1 MRFKLFILAAFLL
14 IGFAAKA
21 QTQEDQLIKDLIESI
36 AENLP
41 EDYDLSELQDRLTYY
56 RKHPI
61 NLNNTNA
68 EELKTLVFLS
78 PLQISNLFEHVRKN
92 GKLIDLLELQSIPE
106 FDLTTIQRLLPFV
119 TLDQSSTA
127 DKITA
132 ANLAKYGNNDLIV
145 RYGRVIE
152 KSRGYTDLPGSRY
165 LGTPDRYLLRYRYTY
180 SNRVSASL
188 VMEKD
193 AGEYLFKN
201 PKPAS
206 YFFPSNYTDFMSGH
220 VAILNTGRFK
230 KIVLGDYVMQFGQAL
245 TLWSGFAFGKSPD
258 VTGVAKRDVGLRP
271 YTSANEFAFLRG
283 AAMTVEIAKNL
294 DFSPF
299 FSHRKLDASLGTN
312 ADGERTV
319 SSINETGLHRTQNE
333 MRNKNSTEQMVYGG
347 VLQYRTTGLNIGA
360 VAYHTSFNR
369 LFVPGSSLY
378 QQFNFAGKEL
388 TNVGAHYSYTYRNF
402 YFFGEFGKALDAGL
416 AYVNG
421 ALVSLSSTVSA
432 VVLHRNYQKNYH
444 NFFNQA
450 TAEASEAFNEKGLYA
465 GLNINPSK
473 IWSIQL
479 YGDYFKY
486 PWLRFRV
493 DAPSDGYEFLGQ
505 VTYSPT
511 KTFRAILRFKSEVKQ
526 QNTNLTVPFNYLDNV
541 KRENYRAE
549 VKWALGKA
557 FGFQNRIEVVQ
568 FKKGSANS
576 EFGYLAYQDV
586 SYSPLSSRLTGN
598 IRVAYFNTASY
609 DSRIYAY
616 EDDVLYNFTFG
627 LYNGKG
633 LRGYANLKYRL
644 AKRLDVWGRYALY
657 NYDNVDGV
665 DPTVGSGLDE
675 IRGRMKSE
683 MRVQLRYQF

>member
-1 MRFKLFILAAFLL
+1 MRFKLLVLLAFLL

-56 RKHPI
+56 RKNPI

-78 PLQISNLFEHVRKN
+78 PLQISNLFEHIRKN
-92 GKLIDLLELQSIPE
+92 GKLIDILELQSIPE
-106 FDLTTIQRLLPFV
+106 FDLQTIQRLMPFV
-119 TLDQSSTA
+119 TLEQTTVV

-165 LGTPDRYLLRYRYTY
+165 LGTPDRYLFRYRYTY

-188 VMEKD
+188 VFEKD
-193 AGEYLFKN
+193 AGEYLYN
-201 PKPAS
+201 GPKQYP
-206 YFFPSNYTDFMSGH
+206 FDFLSGH
-220 VAILNTGRFK
+220 IAILNTGRFK
-230 KIVLGDYVMQFGQAL
+230 KIVLGDYSMQFGQAL
-245 TLWSGFAFGKSPD
+245 TLWSGFAFGKGPD
-258 VTGVAKRDVGLRP
+258 ITSVAKNDVGLRP
-271 YTSANEFAFLRG
+271 YTSANEYAFLRG
-283 AAMTVEIAKNL
+283 AAMTVNVIKNI
-294 DFSPF
+294 DFTPF
-299 FSHRKLDASLGTN
+299 VSHRKLDATLGTN

-319 SSINETGLHRTQNE
+319 TTINETGLHRTQNE
-333 MRNKNSTEQMVYGG
+333 INNKNSTEQTVYGG
-347 VLQYRTTGLNIGA
+347 VLQYKTGALNIGA
-360 VAYHTSFNR
+360 IAYYTSFNR
-369 LFVPGSSLY
+369 IFVPGSSLY
-378 QQFNFAGKEL
+378 QTFNFSGKEL
-388 TNVGAHYSYTYRNF
+388 TNVGAHYNYTYKNF
-402 YFFGEFGKALDAGL
+402 YFFGEFGKSLDAGL

-473 IWSIQL
+473 VWSIQL
-479 YGDYFKY
+479 YGDYFKF

-505 VTYSPT
+505 VTYMPS
-511 KTFRAILRFKSEVKQ
+511 KTFKTILRYKSEVKQ
-526 QNTNLTVPFNYLDNV
+526 QNTSLTVPFNYLDNV
-541 KRENYRAE
+541 KRENYRVD
-549 VKWALGKA
+549 VKWAVGKS
-557 FGFQNRIEVVQ
+557 FGFQNRVEVVQ
-568 FKKGSANS
+568 FKKGDAKA

-586 SYSPLSSRLTGN
+586 SYSPLSSRLSGN

-657 NYDNVDGV
+657 NYDNVQ
-665 DPTVGSGLDE
+665 TVGSGLDE
-675 IRGRMKSE
+675 IGGKMKSE
-683 MRVQLRYQF
+683 MRIQLRYQF

>member
-1 MRFKLFILAAFLL
+1 MRFRLLVLFALLL

-61 NLNNTNA
+61 NLNNTTA

-78 PLQISNLFEHVRKN
+78 PLQISNLFEHIRKN

-106 FDLTTIQRLLPFV
+106 FDIQTIQRLLPFA
-119 TLDQSSTA
+119 TLEQSA
-127 DKITA
+127 MVDKITA
-132 ANLAKYGNNDLIV
+132 ANLLKYGNNDLIL

-152 KSRGYTDLPGSRY
+152 KSKGYTDLPGSKY
-165 LGTPDRYLLRYRYTY
+165 LGTPDRYLFRYRYTY

-188 VMEKD
+188 VFEKD
-193 AGEYLFKN
+193 AGEHFFRG
-201 PKPAS
+201 PKQKP
-206 YFFPSNYTDFMSGH
+206 FDFLSGH
-220 VAILNTGRFK
+220 IAFLNTGRFK
-230 KIVLGDYVMQFGQAL
+230 KIVLGDYTMQFGQAL

-283 AAMTVEIAKNL
+283 AAMTVNIAKNI

-299 FSHRKLDASLGTN
+299 VSHRKLDASMTTI
-312 ADGERTV
+312 DGVNMV
-319 SSINETGLHRTQNE
+319 STINETGLHRTQSEIN
-333 MRNKNSTEQMVYGG
+333 NKNNLEQTVYGG
-347 VLQYRTTGLNIGA
+347 VLQYRTSALSIGA

-369 LFVPGSSLY
+369 TFTPGTGLY
-378 QQFNFAGKEL
+378 RIHNFTGKEL
-388 TNVGAHYSYTYRNF
+388 TNVGAHYSYTYKNF
-402 YFFGEFGKALDAGL
+402 YFFGEFGKSLDAGL

-432 VVLHRNYQKNYH
+432 VLLHRNYQKNYH

-450 TAEASEAFNEKGLYA
+450 TAEASEAFNEKGFYA

-473 IWSIQL
+473 VWSIQV
-479 YGDYFKY
+479 YGDYFKF

-511 KTFRAILRFKSEVKQ
+511 KTFRAILRYKTEVKQ
-526 QNTNLTVPFNYLDNV
+526 QNTNLTVPFNYLDEV

-549 VKWALGKA
+549 VKWAVGKS
-557 FGFQNRIEVVQ
+557 FGFQNRVEVVQ
-568 FKKGSANS
+568 FRKGDAKA

-586 SYSPLSSRLTGN
+586 SYSPLSSRLSGN

-644 AKRLDVWGRYALY
+644 AKRIDLWGRYALY
-657 NYDNVDGV
+657 NYDNVE
-665 DPTVGSGLDE
+665 TVGSGLDE
-675 IRGRMKSE
+675 INGKMKSE
-683 MRVQLRYQF
+683 MRIQLRYQF

>member
-1 MRFKLFILAAFLL
+1 MRFRLLALFALLL

-61 NLNNTNA
+61 NLNNTTA

-78 PLQISNLFEHVRKN
+78 PLQISNLFEHIRKN

-106 FDLTTIQRLLPFV
+106 FDIQTIQRLLPFA
-119 TLDQSSTA
+119 TLEQSA
-127 DKITA
+127 MVDKITA
-132 ANLAKYGNNDLIV
+132 ANLLKYGNNDLIL

-152 KSRGYTDLPGSRY
+152 KSKGYTDLPGSKY
-165 LGTPDRYLLRYRYTY
+165 LGTPDRYLFRYRYTY

-188 VMEKD
+188 VFEKD
-193 AGEYLFKN
+193 AGEHFFRG
-201 PKPAS
+201 PKQKP
-206 YFFPSNYTDFMSGH
+206 FDFLSGH
-220 VAILNTGRFK
+220 IAFLNTGRFK
-230 KIVLGDYVMQFGQAL
+230 KIVLGDYTMQFGQAL

-283 AAMTVEIAKNL
+283 AAMTVNIAKNI

-299 FSHRKLDASLGTN
+299 VSHRKLDASMTTI
-312 ADGERTV
+312 DGVNMV
-319 SSINETGLHRTQNE
+319 STINETGLHRTQSEIN
-333 MRNKNSTEQMVYGG
+333 NKNNLEQTVYGG
-347 VLQYRTTGLNIGA
+347 VLQYRTSALSIGA

-369 LFVPGSSLY
+369 TFTPGTGLY
-378 QQFNFAGKEL
+378 RIHNFTGKEL
-388 TNVGAHYSYTYRNF
+388 TNVGAHYSYTYKNF
-402 YFFGEFGKALDAGL
+402 YFFGEFGKSLDAGL

-432 VVLHRNYQKNYH
+432 VLLHRNYQKNYH

-450 TAEASEAFNEKGLYA
+450 TAEASEAFNEKGFYA

-473 IWSIQL
+473 VWSIQV
-479 YGDYFKY
+479 YGDYFKF

-511 KTFRAILRFKSEVKQ
+511 KTFRAILRYKTEVKQ
-526 QNTNLTVPFNYLDNV
+526 QNTNLTVPFNYLDEV

-549 VKWALGKA
+549 VKWAVGKS
-557 FGFQNRIEVVQ
+557 FGFQNRVEVVQ
-568 FKKGSANS
+568 FRKGDAKA

-586 SYSPLSSRLTGN
+586 SYSPLSSRLSGN

-644 AKRLDVWGRYALY
+644 AKRIDLWGRYALY
-657 NYDNVDGV
+657 NYDNVE
-665 DPTVGSGLDE
+665 TVGSGLDE
-675 IRGRMKSE
+675 INGKMKSE
-683 MRVQLRYQF
+683 MRIQLRYQF

>member
-1 MRFKLFILAAFLL
+1 MRFKLFVLLGFIL

-78 PLQISNLFEHVRKN
+78 PLQISNLFEHIRKN
-92 GKLIDLLELQSIPE
+92 GKLIDILELQSIPD
-106 FDLTTIQRLLPFV
+106 FDLQTIQRLMPFV
-119 TLDQSSTA
+119 TLEQGSVRDE
-127 DKITA
+127 ITA
-132 ANLAKYGNNDLIV
+132 KNLLKYGNNDLIV

-165 LGTPDRYLLRYRYTY
+165 LGTPDRYLFRYRYTY

-188 VMEKD
+188 VFEKD
-193 AGEYLFKN
+193 AGEYFYN
-201 PKPAS
+201 GPKQRP
-206 YFFPSNYTDFMSGH
+206 FDFLSGH
-220 VAILNTGRFK
+220 VAILNTGRLK
-230 KIVLGDYVMQFGQAL
+230 KFVIGDYSMQFGQAL

-258 VTGVAKRDVGLRP
+258 ITGVAKRDVGLRP
-271 YTSANEFAFLRG
+271 YTSANEFAFFRG
-283 AAMTVEIAKNL
+283 VAATVNIAKNIDL
-294 DFSPF
+294 SPF
-299 FSHRKLDASLGTN
+299 VSHRKLDASISTN
-312 ADGERTV
+312 AAGERTV
-319 SSINETGLHRTQNE
+319 STINETGLHRTQSEIN
-333 MRNKNSTEQMVYGG
+333 NKNSTEQIVYGG
-347 VLQYRTTGLNIGA
+347 VLQYRTTALNIGA
-360 VAYHTSFNR
+360 VAYHTSFNKT
-369 LFVPGSSLY
+369 FVPGSSLY
-378 QQFNFAGKEL
+378 QSFNFAGKEL

-421 ALVSLSSTVSA
+421 ALVSLSPTVSA
-432 VVLHRNYQKNYH
+432 VVLHRNYQKNYY

-450 TAEASEAFNEKGLYA
+450 TAEASEAFNEKGFYA
-465 GLNINPSK
+465 GLNINPNK
-473 IWSIQL
+473 KWSIQF
-479 YGDYFKY
+479 YGDYFKF

-505 VTYSPT
+505 VNYTPT
-511 KTFRAILRFKSEVKQ
+511 KTFRVTLRFKTEVKQ
-526 QNTNLTVPFNYLDNV
+526 QNTALTVPFNYLDQV

-549 VKWALGKA
+549 VKWALSKS
-557 FGFQNRIEVVQ
+557 FDFQNRVEVVQ
-568 FKKGSANS
+568 FKKGAADA
-576 EFGYLAYQDV
+576 EFGYLAYQDIN
-586 SYSPLSSRLTGN
+586 YSPLSSRLSAN
-598 IRVAYFNTASY
+598 LRVAYFNTASY

-644 AKRLDVWGRYALY
+644 TKRLDVWGRYALY
-657 NYDNVDGV
+657 NYDNVEN
-665 DPTVGSGLDE
+665 VGSGLDQ
-675 IRGRMKSE
+675 IDGKMKSE

>member
-1 MRFKLFILAAFLL
+1 MRFRLLALFTLLL

-78 PLQISNLFEHVRKN
+78 PLQISNLFEHIRKN

-106 FDLTTIQRLLPFV
+106 FDIQTIQRLLPFA
-119 TLDQSSTA
+119 TLEQSTIL
-127 DKITA
+127 DKITGK
-132 ANLAKYGNNDLIV
+132 NLLMYGNNDLIL

-165 LGTPDRYLLRYRYTY
+165 LGTPDRYLFRYRYTY

-188 VMEKD
+188 VFEKD
-193 AGEYLFKN
+193 AGEHFFN
-201 PKPAS
+201 GPKQKP
-206 YFFPSNYTDFMSGH
+206 FDFLSGH
-220 VAILNTGRFK
+220 IAFLNTGRFK
-230 KIVLGDYVMQFGQAL
+230 KIVLGDYTMQFGQAL

-258 VTGVAKRDVGLRP
+258 VTGVVKRDVGLRP

-283 AAMTVEIAKNL
+283 AAATVNIAKNI

-299 FSHRKLDASLGTN
+299 VSHRKLDASMTTV
-312 ADGERTV
+312 DGVNVV
-319 SSINETGLHRTQNE
+319 STINETGLHRTQSEIN
-333 MRNKNSTEQMVYGG
+333 NKNNLEQTVYGG
-347 VLQYRTTGLNIGA
+347 VLQYRTSALNIGA

-369 LFVPGSSLY
+369 TFTPGTGLY
-378 QQFNFAGKEL
+378 RIHNFTGKEL
-388 TNVGAHYSYTYRNF
+388 TNVGAHYSYTYKNF
-402 YFFGEFGKALDAGL
+402 YFFGEFGKSLDAGL

-432 VVLHRNYQKNYH
+432 VLLHRNYQKNYH

-450 TAEASEAFNEKGLYA
+450 TAEASEAFNEKGFYA

-473 IWSIQL
+473 VWSIQV
-479 YGDYFKY
+479 YGDYFKF

-511 KTFRAILRFKSEVKQ
+511 KTFRAILRYKTEVKQ
-526 QNTNLTVPFNYLDNV
+526 QNTDLTVPFNYLDEV

-549 VKWALGKA
+549 VKWAVGKS
-557 FGFQNRIEVVQ
+557 FGFQNRVEVVQ
-568 FKKGSANS
+568 FRKGDAKS

-586 SYSPLSSRLTGN
+586 SYSPLSSRLSGN

-644 AKRLDVWGRYALY
+644 AKRVDLWGRYALY
-657 NYDNVDGV
+657 NYDNVE
-665 DPTVGSGLDE
+665 TVGSGLDE
-675 IRGRMKSE
+675 ISGKMKSE
-683 MRVQLRYQF
+683 MRIQLRYQF

>member
-1 MRFKLFILAAFLL
+1 MRFRFIIITAFLL
-14 IGFAAKA
+14 IGFSATA

-68 EELKTLVFLS
+68 EELKTLIFLS
-78 PLQISNLFEHVRKN
+78 PLQISNLFEHIRKN
-92 GKLIDLLELQSIPE
+92 GKLIDLLELQSIAE
-106 FDLTTIQRLLPFV
+106 FDLQTIQRLIPFA
-119 TLDQSSTA
+119 TLDQTAMA

-132 ANLAKYGNNDLIV
+132 TNLTKYGNNDLII
-145 RYGRVIE
+145 RYGKVLE
-152 KSRGYTDLPGSRY
+152 KTKGYTDLPGSRY

-180 SNRVSASL
+180 ANRISASL
-188 VMEKD
+188 VFEKD
-193 AGEYLFKN
+193 AGEHLFN
-201 PKPAS
+201 GPKQKP
-206 YFFPSNYTDFMSGH
+206 FDFMSGH
-220 VAILNTGRFK
+220 LAILNTGRFK
-230 KIVLGDYVMQFGQAL
+230 KIVLGDYTMQFGQAL

-258 VTGVAKRDVGLRP
+258 VTGVVKRDVGLRP
-271 YTSANEFAFLRG
+271 YTSANEFSFLRG
-283 AAMTVEIAKNL
+283 IATTILITKNI

-299 FSHRKLDASLGTN
+299 VSHRKLDASLSTN
-312 ADGERTV
+312 IDGEQTL
-319 SSINETGLHRTQNE
+319 STINETGLHRTQTEIN
-333 MRNKNSTEQMVYGG
+333 NKNSTEQIVYGG
-347 VLQYRTTGLNIGA
+347 VLQYRNNALNIGA
-360 VAYHTSFNR
+360 IAYHTSFNR

-378 QQFNFAGKEL
+378 QHFNFTGKEL
-388 TNVGAHYSYTYRNF
+388 ANVGAHYSYTYKNF
-402 YFFGEFGKALDAGL
+402 YFFGEFGKGIDAGL

-473 IWSIQL
+473 VWSIQF
-479 YGDYFKY
+479 YGDYFKF

-505 VTYSPT
+505 VTYSPS
-511 KTFRAILRFKSEVKQ
+511 KTFKAILRFKSEIKQ
-526 QNTNLTVPFNYLDNV
+526 QNTNLTVPFNYLDDV
-541 KRENYRAE
+541 KKENYRAE
-549 VKWALGKA
+549 VKWVVGKSL
-557 FGFQNRIEVVQ
+557 GFQNRVEIVQ
-568 FKKGSANS
+568 FKKGNANS

-586 SYSPLSSRLTGN
+586 SYSPLSSRISGN
-598 IRVAYFNTASY
+598 IRVSYFNTASY

-633 LRGYANLKYRL
+633 IRGYANLKYRL
-644 AKRLDVWGRYALY
+644 AKKLDVWGRYALY
-657 NYDNVDGV
+657 NYENVE
-665 DPTVGSGLDE
+665 TVGSGLDE
-675 IRGRMKSE
+675 IQGKMKSE

>member
-1 MRFKLFILAAFLL
+1 MRFKLLVLAAFLL
-14 IGFAAKA
+14 IGFVAKA
-21 QTQEDQLIKDLIESI
+21 QTQEDQLLKDLIESI

-61 NLNNTNA
+61 NLNNTTA

-78 PLQISNLFEHVRKN
+78 PLQISNLFEHIRKN

-106 FDLTTIQRLLPFV
+106 FDIQTIQRLIPFS
-119 TLDQSSTA
+119 TLDQTATA

-132 ANLAKYGNNDLIV
+132 KNLLKFGNNDLIV

-152 KSRGYTDLPGSRY
+152 KSKGYKDLPGSKY
-165 LGTPDRYLLRYRYTY
+165 LGTPDRYLFRYRYTY

-188 VMEKD
+188 VFEKD
-193 AGEYLFKN
+193 AGEYFFN
-201 PKPAS
+201 GPKQKP
-206 YFFPSNYTDFMSGH
+206 FDFMSGH
-220 VAILNTGRFK
+220 IAILNTGRFK

-283 AAMTVEIAKNL
+283 IATTVTLAKNI

-299 FSHRKLDASLGTN
+299 FSHRRLDASLGTN
-312 ADGERTV
+312 ANGDRTITT
-319 SSINETGLHRTQNE
+319 INESGYHRTKAEIN
-333 MRNKNSTEQMVYGG
+333 NKHSTEQTVYGG
-347 VLQYRTTGLNIGA
+347 VLQYRTKALSVGA
-360 VAYHTSFNR
+360 TALHTSFNR
-369 LFVPGSSLY
+369 LFVTGSSLY
-378 QQFNFAGKEL
+378 QQFNFTGREL
-388 TNVGAHYSYTYRNF
+388 TNVGAHYSYTYKNF
-402 YFFGEFGKALDAGL
+402 YFFGEFGKSLDAGL

-421 ALVSLSSTVSA
+421 ALISLSSTVSA
-432 VVLHRNYQKNYH
+432 VVLHRNYQKNYY

-450 TAEASEAFNEKGLYA
+450 TAEASEALNEKGFYT

-473 IWSIQL
+473 AWSFQL
-479 YGDYFKY
+479 YGDYFKF

-493 DAPSDGYEFLGQ
+493 DAPSDGYELLGQ
-505 VTYSPT
+505 ATYSPT
-511 KTFRAILRFKSEVKQ
+511 KTFKVILRFKSELKQ
-526 QNTNLTVPFNYLDNV
+526 QNTSATVPFNYLDDV

-549 VKWALGKA
+549 VKWALGKS
-557 FGFQNRIEVVQ
+557 FGFGNRVEVVQ
-568 FKKGSANS
+568 YKKGSANA

-586 SYSPLSSRLTGN
+586 SYNPLSSRLSGN

-633 LRGYANLKYRL
+633 LRGYANLKYKL

-657 NYDNVDGV
+657 NYDNVEN
-665 DPTVGSGLDE
+665 VGSGLDE
-675 IRGRMKSE
+675 IDGKMKSE

>member
-1 MRFKLFILAAFLL
+1 MRFKLLILFAFLL
-14 IGFAAKA
+14 IGFVAKA

-61 NLNNTNA
+61 NLNNTTA

-78 PLQISNLFEHVRKN
+78 PLQISNLFEHIRKN
-92 GKLIDLLELQSIPE
+92 GKLIDIAELQSIAE
-106 FDLTTIQRLLPFV
+106 FDLQTIQRLLPFA
-119 TLDQSSTA
+119 TLAQSTIV
-127 DKITA
+127 DKITLE
-132 ANLAKYGNNDLIV
+132 NLRKYGNNDLIL

-165 LGTPDRYLLRYRYTY
+165 LGTPDRYLFRYRYTY

-230 KIVLGDYVMQFGQAL
+230 KIVLGDYTMQFGQAL

-258 VTGVAKRDVGLRP
+258 ITGVAKRDVGLRP

-283 AAMTVEIAKNL
+283 AATTVTVAQNI
-294 DFSPF
+294 DFTPF
-299 FSHRKLDASLGTN
+299 FSHRKLDASLGLN
-312 ADGERTV
+312 ANGERTITT
-319 SSINETGLHRTQNE
+319 INETGLHRTQNE
-333 MRNKNSTEQMVYGG
+333 MNNKNSTEQIVYGG
-347 VLQYRTTGLNIGA
+347 VLQYRTTALSVGA

-369 LFVPGSSLY
+369 TFVPGSSLY
-378 QQFNFAGKEL
+378 QRFNFAGREL
-388 TNVGAHYSYTYRNF
+388 TNVGAHYSYTYKNF

-450 TAEASEAFNEKGLYA
+450 TAEASEAFNEKGFYA

-473 IWSIQL
+473 AWSIQV

-505 VTYSPT
+505 VTYTPT
-511 KTFRAILRFKSEVKQ
+511 KTFRATLRFKSEVKQ
-526 QNTNLTVPFNYLDNV
+526 QNTAEIVPFNYLDDV

-549 VKWALGKA
+549 VKWAIGKS
-557 FGFQNRIEVVQ
+557 FGFQNRVEVVQ
-568 FKKGSANS
+568 FKKGAGNS

-657 NYDNVDGV
+657 NYDGV
-665 DPTVGSGLDE
+665 EGIEDTVGSGLDE
-675 IRGRMKSE
+675 IKGRMKSE
-683 MRVQLRYQF
+683 MRLQLRYQF

>member
-1 MRFKLFILAAFLL
+1 MRFKLLALFALLL

-78 PLQISNLFEHVRKN
+78 PLQISNLFEHIRKN

-106 FDLTTIQRLLPFV
+106 FDIQTIQRLLPFA
-119 TLDQSSTA
+119 TLEQSSLV
-127 DKITA
+127 DRITA
-132 ANLAKYGNNDLIV
+132 KNLLKYGNNDLIL

-165 LGTPDRYLLRYRYTY
+165 LGTPDRYLFRYRYTY

-188 VMEKD
+188 VFEKD
-193 AGEYLFKN
+193 AGEHFFN
-201 PKPAS
+201 GPKQKP
-206 YFFPSNYTDFMSGH
+206 FDFLSGH
-220 VAILNTGRFK
+220 IAFLNTGRFK
-230 KIVLGDYVMQFGQAL
+230 KIVLGDYTMQFGQAL

-258 VTGVAKRDVGLRP
+258 VTGVVKRDVGLRP

-283 AAMTVEIAKNL
+283 AAMTVNIAKNI

-299 FSHRKLDASLGTN
+299 VSHRKLDASMTTV
-312 ADGERTV
+312 DGINVV
-319 SSINETGLHRTQNE
+319 STINETGLHRTQSEIN
-333 MRNKNSTEQMVYGG
+333 NKNNLEQTVYGG
-347 VLQYRTTGLNIGA
+347 VLQYRTSALNIGA

-369 LFVPGSSLY
+369 TFTPGTGLY
-378 QQFNFAGKEL
+378 RIHNFTGKEL
-388 TNVGAHYSYTYRNF
+388 TNVGAHYSYTYKNF
-402 YFFGEFGKALDAGL
+402 YFFGEFGKSLDAGL

-432 VVLHRNYQKNYH
+432 VLLHRNYQKNYH

-450 TAEASEAFNEKGLYA
+450 TAEASEAFNEKGFYA

-473 IWSIQL
+473 VWSIQV
-479 YGDYFKY
+479 YGDYFKF

-493 DAPSDGYEFLGQ
+493 DAPSDGYELLGQ

-511 KTFRAILRFKSEVKQ
+511 KTFRAILRYKSEVKQ
-526 QNTNLTVPFNYLDNV
+526 QNTNLTVPFNYLDEV

-549 VKWALGKA
+549 VKWAVGKS
-557 FGFQNRIEVVQ
+557 FGFQNRVEVVQ
-568 FKKGSANS
+568 FRKGDAKA

-586 SYSPLSSRLTGN
+586 SYSPLSSRLSGN

-644 AKRLDVWGRYALY
+644 AKRIDLWGRYALY
-657 NYDNVDGV
+657 NYNNVE
-665 DPTVGSGLDE
+665 TVGSGLDE
-675 IRGRMKSE
+675 IDGKMKSE
-683 MRVQLRYQF
+683 MRIQLRYQF

>member
-1 MRFKLFILAAFLL
+1 MRFRLLALFALLL

-56 RKHPI
+56 RKNPI

-78 PLQISNLFEHVRKN
+78 PLQISNLFEHIRKN

-106 FDLTTIQRLLPFV
+106 FDIQTIQRLLPFV
-119 TLDQSSTA
+119 TLEQSA
-127 DKITA
+127 MVDRITA
-132 ANLAKYGNNDLIV
+132 KNLLKYGNNDLIL
-145 RYGRVIE
+145 RYGRVLE

-165 LGTPDRYLLRYRYTY
+165 LGTPDRYLFRYRYTY

-188 VMEKD
+188 VFEKD
-193 AGEYLFKN
+193 AGEHFFN
-201 PKPAS
+201 GPKQKP
-206 YFFPSNYTDFMSGH
+206 FDFLSGH
-220 VAILNTGRFK
+220 IAILNTGRFK
-230 KIVLGDYVMQFGQAL
+230 KIVLGDYTMQFGQAL

-258 VTGVAKRDVGLRP
+258 VTGVVKRDVGLRP

-283 AAMTVEIAKNL
+283 AAMTVNIAKNI

-299 FSHRKLDASLGTN
+299 VSHRKLDASMTTV
-312 ADGERTV
+312 DGINVV
-319 SSINETGLHRTQNE
+319 STINETGLHRTQSEIN
-333 MRNKNSTEQMVYGG
+333 NKNNLEQTVYGG
-347 VLQYRTTGLNIGA
+347 VLQYRTSALNIGA

-369 LFVPGSSLY
+369 TFTPGTGLY
-378 QQFNFAGKEL
+378 RIYNFTGKEL
-388 TNVGAHYSYTYRNF
+388 TNVGAHYSYTYKNF
-402 YFFGEFGKALDAGL
+402 YFFGEFGKSLDAGL

-421 ALVSLSSTVSA
+421 ALVSLSPTVSA
-432 VVLHRNYQKNYH
+432 VLLHRNYQKNYH

-450 TAEASEAFNEKGLYA
+450 TAEASEAFNEKGFYA

-473 IWSIQL
+473 VWSIQV
-479 YGDYFKY
+479 YGDYFKF

-511 KTFRAILRFKSEVKQ
+511 KTFRAILRYKSEVKQ
-526 QNTNLTVPFNYLDNV
+526 QNTNLTVPFNYLDEV

-549 VKWALGKA
+549 VKWAVGKS
-557 FGFQNRIEVVQ
+557 FGFQNRVEVVQ
-568 FKKGSANS
+568 FRKGDAKA

-586 SYSPLSSRLTGN
+586 SYSPLSSRLSGN
-598 IRVAYFNTASY
+598 IRVAYFNTTSY

-644 AKRLDVWGRYALY
+644 AKRVDLWGRYALY
-657 NYDNVDGV
+657 NYDNVE
-665 DPTVGSGLDE
+665 TIGSGLDE
-675 IRGRMKSE
+675 IKGKMKSE
-683 MRVQLRYQF
+683 MRIQLRYQF

>member
-1 MRFKLFILAAFLL
+1 MRFKLLVLFAFLL
-14 IGFAAKA
+14 IGFVAKA

-61 NLNNTNA
+61 NLNNTTA

-78 PLQISNLFEHVRKN
+78 PLQISNLFEHIRKN

-106 FDLTTIQRLLPFV
+106 FDIQTIQRLLPFA
-119 TLDQSSTA
+119 TLEQSSIV
-127 DKITA
+127 DRITA
-132 ANLAKYGNNDLIV
+132 KNLLKFGNNDLIL

-152 KSRGYTDLPGSRY
+152 KSKGYTDLPGSRY
-165 LGTPDRYLLRYRYTY
+165 LGTPDRYLFRYRYTY

-188 VMEKD
+188 VFEKD
-193 AGEYLFKN
+193 AGEHFFN
-201 PKPAS
+201 GPKQKP
-206 YFFPSNYTDFMSGH
+206 FDFLSGH
-220 VAILNTGRFK
+220 IAFLNTGRFK
-230 KIVLGDYVMQFGQAL
+230 KIVLGDYTMQFGQAL

-258 VTGVAKRDVGLRP
+258 VTGVVKRDVGLRP

-283 AAMTVEIAKNL
+283 AAMTVNIAKNI

-299 FSHRKLDASLGTN
+299 VSHRKLDASMTTI
-312 ADGERTV
+312 DGVNVVSTV
-319 SSINETGLHRTQNE
+319 NETGLHRTQSEIN
-333 MRNKNSTEQMVYGG
+333 NKNNLEQTVYGG
-347 VLQYRTTGLNIGA
+347 VLQYRTSALNIGA

-369 LFVPGSSLY
+369 TFTPGTGLY
-378 QQFNFAGKEL
+378 RIHNFTGKEL
-388 TNVGAHYSYTYRNF
+388 TNVGAHYSYTYKNF
-402 YFFGEFGKALDAGL
+402 YFFGEFGKSLDAGL

-421 ALVSLSSTVSA
+421 ALVSLSPTVSA
-432 VVLHRNYQKNYH
+432 VLLHRNYQKNYH

-450 TAEASEAFNEKGLYA
+450 TAEASEAFNEKGFYA

-473 IWSIQL
+473 VWSIQV
-479 YGDYFKY
+479 YGDYFKF

-511 KTFRAILRFKSEVKQ
+511 KTFRAILRYKTEVKQ
-526 QNTNLTVPFNYLDNV
+526 QNTSLTVPFNYLDEV

-549 VKWALGKA
+549 VKWAVGKS
-557 FGFQNRIEVVQ
+557 FGFQNRVEVVQ
-568 FKKGSANS
+568 FRKGDAKA

-586 SYSPLSSRLTGN
+586 SYSPLSSRLSGN

-644 AKRLDVWGRYALY
+644 AKRVDLWGRYALY
-657 NYDNVDGV
+657 NYDNVE
-665 DPTVGSGLDE
+665 TVGSGLDE
-675 IRGRMKSE
+675 INGKMKSE
-683 MRVQLRYQF
+683 MRIQLRYQF

>member
-1 MRFKLFILAAFLL
+1 MRFRWLALFAFLL

-61 NLNNTNA
+61 NLNNTTA

-78 PLQISNLFEHVRKN
+78 PLQISNLFEHIRKN

-106 FDLTTIQRLLPFV
+106 FDIQTIQRLLPFA
-119 TLDQSSTA
+119 TLEQSSIV
-127 DKITA
+127 DRITA
-132 ANLAKYGNNDLIV
+132 KNLLKFGNNDLIL

-152 KSRGYTDLPGSRY
+152 KSKGYTDLPGSKY
-165 LGTPDRYLLRYRYTY
+165 LGTPDRYLFRYRYTY

-188 VMEKD
+188 VFEKD
-193 AGEYLFKN
+193 AGEHFFNGAKQ
-201 PKPAS
+201 KP
-206 YFFPSNYTDFMSGH
+206 FDFLSGH
-220 VAILNTGRFK
+220 IAFLNTGRFK
-230 KIVLGDYVMQFGQAL
+230 KIVLGDYTMQFGQAL

-258 VTGVAKRDVGLRP
+258 VTGVVKRDVGLRP

-283 AAMTVEIAKNL
+283 AAMTVNIAKNI

-299 FSHRKLDASLGTN
+299 VSHRKLDASMTTIDEVN
-312 ADGERTV
+312 VV
-319 SSINETGLHRTQNE
+319 STINETGLHRTQSEIN
-333 MRNKNSTEQMVYGG
+333 NKNNLEQTVYGG
-347 VLQYRTTGLNIGA
+347 VLQYRTSALNIGA

-369 LFVPGSSLY
+369 TFTEGSGLY
-378 QQFNFAGKEL
+378 RIHNFTGKEL
-388 TNVGAHYSYTYRNF
+388 TNVGAHYSYTYKNF
-402 YFFGEFGKALDAGL
+402 YFFGEFGKSLDAGL

-432 VVLHRNYQKNYH
+432 VLLHRNYQKNYH

-450 TAEASEAFNEKGLYA
+450 TAEASEAFNEKGFYA

-473 IWSIQL
+473 VWSIQV
-479 YGDYFKY
+479 YGDYFKF

-511 KTFRAILRFKSEVKQ
+511 KTFRAILRYKTEVKQ
-526 QNTNLTVPFNYLDNV
+526 QNTSLTVPFNYLDEV

-549 VKWALGKA
+549 VKWAVGKS
-557 FGFQNRIEVVQ
+557 FGFQNRVEVVQ
-568 FKKGSANS
+568 FRKGDAKA

-586 SYSPLSSRLTGN
+586 SYAPLSSRLSGN

-644 AKRLDVWGRYALY
+644 AKRVDLWGRYALY
-657 NYDNVDGV
+657 NYDNVE
-665 DPTVGSGLDE
+665 TVGSGLDE
-675 IRGRMKSE
+675 INGKMKSE
-683 MRVQLRYQF
+683 MRIQLRYQF

>member
-1 MRFKLFILAAFLL
+1 MRFRLLALFALLL

-61 NLNNTNA
+61 NLNNTTA

-78 PLQISNLFEHVRKN
+78 PLQISNLFEHIRKN

-106 FDLTTIQRLLPFV
+106 FDIQTIQRLLPFA
-119 TLDQSSTA
+119 TLEQSA
-127 DKITA
+127 MVDKITA
-132 ANLAKYGNNDLIV
+132 ANLLKYGNNDLIL

-152 KSRGYTDLPGSRY
+152 KSKGYTDLPGSKY
-165 LGTPDRYLLRYRYTY
+165 LGTPDRYLFRYRYTY

-188 VMEKD
+188 VFEKD
-193 AGEYLFKN
+193 AGEHFFRG
-201 PKPAS
+201 PKQKP
-206 YFFPSNYTDFMSGH
+206 FDFLSGH
-220 VAILNTGRFK
+220 IAFLNTGRIK
-230 KIVLGDYVMQFGQAL
+230 KIVLGDYTMPYGQAL

-283 AAMTVEIAKNL
+283 AAMTVNIAKNI

-299 FSHRKLDASLGTN
+299 VSHRKLDASMTTI
-312 ADGERTV
+312 DGVNMV
-319 SSINETGLHRTQNE
+319 STINETGLHRTQSEIN
-333 MRNKNSTEQMVYGG
+333 NKNNLEQTVYGG
-347 VLQYRTTGLNIGA
+347 VLQYRTSALSIGA

-369 LFVPGSSLY
+369 TFTPGTGLY
-378 QQFNFAGKEL
+378 RIHNFTGKEL
-388 TNVGAHYSYTYRNF
+388 TNVGAHYSYTYKNF
-402 YFFGEFGKALDAGL
+402 YFFGEFGKSLDAGL

-432 VVLHRNYQKNYH
+432 VLLHRNYQKNYH

-450 TAEASEAFNEKGLYA
+450 TAEASEAFNEKGFYA

-473 IWSIQL
+473 VWSIQV
-479 YGDYFKY
+479 YGDYFKF

-511 KTFRAILRFKSEVKQ
+511 KTFRAILRYKTEVKQ
-526 QNTNLTVPFNYLDNV
+526 QNTNLTVPFNYLDEV

-549 VKWALGKA
+549 VKWAVGKS
-557 FGFQNRIEVVQ
+557 FGFQNRVEVVQ
-568 FKKGSANS
+568 FRKGDAKA

-586 SYSPLSSRLTGN
+586 SYSPLSSRLSGN

-644 AKRLDVWGRYALY
+644 AKRIDLWGRYALY
-657 NYDNVDGV
+657 NYDNVE
-665 DPTVGSGLDE
+665 TVGSGLDE
-675 IRGRMKSE
+675 INGKMKSE
-683 MRVQLRYQF
+683 MRIQLRYQF

>member
-1 MRFKLFILAAFLL
+1 MRFRLLVLFALLL

-61 NLNNTNA
+61 NLNNTTA

-78 PLQISNLFEHVRKN
+78 PLQISNLFEHIRKN

-106 FDLTTIQRLLPFV
+106 FDIQTIQRLLPFA
-119 TLDQSSTA
+119 TLEQSA
-127 DKITA
+127 MVDKITA
-132 ANLAKYGNNDLIV
+132 ANLLKYGNNDLIL

-152 KSRGYTDLPGSRY
+152 KSKGYTDLPGSKY
-165 LGTPDRYLLRYRYTY
+165 LGTPDRYLFRYRYTY

-188 VMEKD
+188 VFEKD
-193 AGEYLFKN
+193 AGEHFFRG
-201 PKPAS
+201 PKQKP
-206 YFFPSNYTDFMSGH
+206 FDFLSGH
-220 VAILNTGRFK
+220 IAFLNTGRFK
-230 KIVLGDYVMQFGQAL
+230 KIVLGDYTMQFGQAL

-283 AAMTVEIAKNL
+283 AAMTVNIAKNI

-299 FSHRKLDASLGTN
+299 VSHRKLDASMTTI
-312 ADGERTV
+312 DGVNMV
-319 SSINETGLHRTQNE
+319 STINETGLHRTQSEIN
-333 MRNKNSTEQMVYGG
+333 NKNNLEQTVYGG
-347 VLQYRTTGLNIGA
+347 VLQYRTSALSIGA

-369 LFVPGSSLY
+369 TFTPGTGLY
-378 QQFNFAGKEL
+378 RIHNFTGKEL
-388 TNVGAHYSYTYRNF
+388 TNVGAHYSYTYKNF
-402 YFFGEFGKALDAGL
+402 YFFGEFGKSLDAGL

-432 VVLHRNYQKNYH
+432 VLLHRNYQKNYH

-450 TAEASEAFNEKGLYA
+450 TAEASEAFNEKGFYA

-473 IWSIQL
+473 VWSIQI
-479 YGDYFKY
+479 YGDYFKF

-511 KTFRAILRFKSEVKQ
+511 KTFRAILRYKTEVKQ
-526 QNTNLTVPFNYLDNV
+526 QNTNLTVPFNYLDEV

-549 VKWALGKA
+549 VKWAVGKS
-557 FGFQNRIEVVQ
+557 FGFQNRVEVVQ
-568 FKKGSANS
+568 FRKGDAKA

-586 SYSPLSSRLTGN
+586 SYSPLSSRLSGN

-644 AKRLDVWGRYALY
+644 AKRIDLWGRYALY
-657 NYDNVDGV
+657 NYDNVE
-665 DPTVGSGLDE
+665 TVGSGLDE
-675 IRGRMKSE
+675 INGKMKSE
-683 MRVQLRYQF
+683 MRIQLRYQF

>member
-1 MRFKLFILAAFLL
+1 MRSKFIIIVAFLL
-14 IGFAAKA
+14 HGLTANA
-21 QTQEDQLIKDLIESI
+21 QTQEDQLIKDLVESI

-68 EELKTLVFLS
+68 EELKTLAFIS
-78 PLQISNLFEHVRKN
+78 PLQISNLFEHIRKN
-92 GKLIDLLELQSIPE
+92 GKLIDLLELQSIAE
-106 FDLTTIQRLLPFV
+106 FDLQTIQRLMPFV
-119 TLDQSSTA
+119 TLDGTA
-127 DKITA
+127 TVDKITFS
-132 ANLAKYGNNDLIV
+132 NLAKYGSNDLIV
-145 RYGRVIE
+145 RYGRVLE
-152 KSRGYTDLPGSRY
+152 KTKGYTDLPGSRY
-165 LGTPDRYLLRYRYTY
+165 LGTPDRYLVRYRYTY
-180 SNRVSASL
+180 SNRISASL
-188 VMEKD
+188 VFEKD
-193 AGEYLFKN
+193 AGEHFFSGPKQN
-201 PKPAS
+201 P
-206 YFFPSNYTDFMSGH
+206 FDFMSGH
-220 VAILNTGRFK
+220 IAILNTGKFK
-230 KIVLGDYVMQFGQAL
+230 KIVLGDYTMQFGQAL

-258 VTGVAKRDVGLRP
+258 VTGVVKRDVGLRP
-271 YTSANEFAFLRG
+271 YTSANEFSFLRG
-283 AAMTVEIAKNL
+283 VATTVAITNQI
-294 DFSPF
+294 DFTPF
-299 FSHRKLDASLGTN
+299 ISHRKLDASLGIN

-319 SSINETGLHRTQNE
+319 TTINETGLHRTQAEIN
-333 MRNKNSTEQMVYGG
+333 NKNSTEQTVYGG
-347 VLQYRTTGLNIGA
+347 VLQYRTSALTIGA

-378 QQFNFAGKEL
+378 QQYNFTGKKL
-388 TNVGAHYSYTYRNF
+388 TNAGIHYSYTFKNF

-450 TAEASEAFNEKGLYA
+450 TAEASDAFNEKGLYA

-473 IWSIQL
+473 VWSIQL
-479 YGDYFKY
+479 YGDYFKF

-505 VTYSPT
+505 VSYTPT
-511 KTFRAILRFKSEVKQ
+511 KTLRATLRFKSELKQ

-549 VKWALGKA
+549 VKWALGKS

-568 FKKGSANS
+568 FKKGDANS

-586 SYSPLSSRLTGN
+586 SYSPLSSRISGN
-598 IRVAYFNTASY
+598 IRIAYFNTASY

-633 LRGYANLKYRL
+633 LRGYANLKYKL
-644 AKRLDVWGRYALY
+644 AKRLDIWGRYALY
-657 NYDNVDGV
+657 NYDNVE
-665 DPTVGSGLDE
+665 TVGSGLDE
-675 IRGRMKSE
+675 ITGKMKSE
-683 MRVQLRYQF
+683 MRMQLRYQF

>member
-1 MRFKLFILAAFLL
+1 MRFRWLALFAFLL

-61 NLNNTNA
+61 NLNNTTA

-78 PLQISNLFEHVRKN
+78 PLQISNLFEHIRKN

-106 FDLTTIQRLLPFV
+106 FDIQTIQRLLPFA
-119 TLDQSSTA
+119 TLEQSSIV
-127 DKITA
+127 DRITA
-132 ANLAKYGNNDLIV
+132 KNLLKFGNNDLIL

-152 KSRGYTDLPGSRY
+152 KSKGYTDLPGSKY
-165 LGTPDRYLLRYRYTY
+165 LGTPDRYLFRYRYTY

-188 VMEKD
+188 VFEKD
-193 AGEYLFKN
+193 AGEHFFNGAKQ
-201 PKPAS
+201 KP
-206 YFFPSNYTDFMSGH
+206 FDFLSGH
-220 VAILNTGRFK
+220 IAFLNTGRFK
-230 KIVLGDYVMQFGQAL
+230 KIVLGDYTMQFGQAL

-258 VTGVAKRDVGLRP
+258 VTGVVKRDVGLRP

-283 AAMTVEIAKNL
+283 AAMTVNIAKNI

-299 FSHRKLDASLGTN
+299 VSHRKLDASMTTI
-312 ADGERTV
+312 DGVNVV
-319 SSINETGLHRTQNE
+319 STINETGLHRTQSEIN
-333 MRNKNSTEQMVYGG
+333 NKNNLEQTVYGG
-347 VLQYRTTGLNIGA
+347 VLQYRTSALNIGA

-369 LFVPGSSLY
+369 TFTEGSGLY
-378 QQFNFAGKEL
+378 RIHNFTGKEL
-388 TNVGAHYSYTYRNF
+388 TNVGAHYSYTYKNF
-402 YFFGEFGKALDAGL
+402 YFFGEFGKSLDAGL

-432 VVLHRNYQKNYH
+432 VLLHRNYQKNYH

-450 TAEASEAFNEKGLYA
+450 TAEASEAFNEKGFYA

-473 IWSIQL
+473 VWSIQV
-479 YGDYFKY
+479 YGDYFKF

-511 KTFRAILRFKSEVKQ
+511 KTFRAILRYKTEVKQ
-526 QNTNLTVPFNYLDNV
+526 QNTSLTVPFNYLDEI

-549 VKWALGKA
+549 VKWAVGKS
-557 FGFQNRIEVVQ
+557 FGFQNRVEVVQ
-568 FKKGSANS
+568 FRKGDSKA

-586 SYSPLSSRLTGN
+586 SYAPLSSRLSGN

-644 AKRLDVWGRYALY
+644 AKRVDLWGRYALY
-657 NYDNVDGV
+657 NYDNVE
-665 DPTVGSGLDE
+665 TVGSGLDE
-675 IRGRMKSE
+675 INGKMKSE
-683 MRVQLRYQF
+683 MRIQLRYQF

>member
-1 MRFKLFILAAFLL
+1 MRFRLLALFALLL

-56 RKHPI
+56 RKNPI

-78 PLQISNLFEHVRKN
+78 PLQISNLFEHIRKN

-106 FDLTTIQRLLPFV
+106 FDIQTIQRLLPFV
-119 TLDQSSTA
+119 TLEQSA
-127 DKITA
+127 MVDRITA
-132 ANLAKYGNNDLIV
+132 KNLLKYGNNDLIL
-145 RYGRVIE
+145 RYGRVLE

-165 LGTPDRYLLRYRYTY
+165 LGTPDRYLFRYRYTY

-188 VMEKD
+188 VFEKD
-193 AGEYLFKN
+193 AGEHFFN
-201 PKPAS
+201 GPKQRP
-206 YFFPSNYTDFMSGH
+206 FDFLSGH
-220 VAILNTGRFK
+220 IAILNTGRFK
-230 KIVLGDYVMQFGQAL
+230 KIVLGDYTMQFGQAL

-283 AAMTVEIAKNL
+283 AAMTVNIAKNI

-299 FSHRKLDASLGTN
+299 VSHRKLDASMTTV
-312 ADGERTV
+312 DGINVV
-319 SSINETGLHRTQNE
+319 STINETGLHRTQSEIN
-333 MRNKNSTEQMVYGG
+333 NKNNLEQTVYGG
-347 VLQYRTTGLNIGA
+347 VLQYRTSALNIGA

-369 LFVPGSSLY
+369 TFTPGTGLY
-378 QQFNFAGKEL
+378 RIYNFTGKEL
-388 TNVGAHYSYTYRNF
+388 TNVGAHYSYTYKNF
-402 YFFGEFGKALDAGL
+402 YFFGEFGKSLDAGL

-421 ALVSLSSTVSA
+421 ALVSLSPTVSA
-432 VVLHRNYQKNYH
+432 VLLHRNYQKNYH

-450 TAEASEAFNEKGLYA
+450 TAEASEAFNEKGFYA

-473 IWSIQL
+473 VWSIQV
-479 YGDYFKY
+479 YGDYFKF

-511 KTFRAILRFKSEVKQ
+511 KTFRAILRYKSEVKQ
-526 QNTNLTVPFNYLDNV
+526 QNTNLTVPFNYLDEV

-549 VKWALGKA
+549 VKWAVGKS
-557 FGFQNRIEVVQ
+557 FGFQNRVEVVQ
-568 FKKGSANS
+568 FRKGDAKA

-586 SYSPLSSRLTGN
+586 SYAPLSSRLSGN

-644 AKRLDVWGRYALY
+644 AKRVDLWGRYALY
-657 NYDNVDGV
+657 NYDNVE
-665 DPTVGSGLDE
+665 TVGSGLDE
-675 IRGRMKSE
+675 IKGKMKSE
-683 MRVQLRYQF
+683 MRIQLRYQF

>member
-1 MRFKLFILAAFLL
+1 MRFRWLSLFAFLL

-61 NLNNTNA
+61 NLNNTTA

-78 PLQISNLFEHVRKN
+78 PLQISNLFEHIRKN

-106 FDLTTIQRLLPFV
+106 FDIQTIQRLLPFA
-119 TLDQSSTA
+119 TLEQSSIV
-127 DKITA
+127 DRITA
-132 ANLAKYGNNDLIV
+132 KNLLKFGNNDLIL

-152 KSRGYTDLPGSRY
+152 KSKGYTDLPGSKY
-165 LGTPDRYLLRYRYTY
+165 LGTPDRYLFRYRYTY

-188 VMEKD
+188 VFEKD
-193 AGEYLFKN
+193 AGEHFFNGAKQ
-201 PKPAS
+201 KP
-206 YFFPSNYTDFMSGH
+206 FDFLSGH
-220 VAILNTGRFK
+220 IAFLNTGRFK
-230 KIVLGDYVMQFGQAL
+230 KIVLGDYTMQFGQAL

-258 VTGVAKRDVGLRP
+258 VTGVVKRDVGLRP

-283 AAMTVEIAKNL
+283 AAMTVNIAKNI

-299 FSHRKLDASLGTN
+299 VSHRKLDASMTTI
-312 ADGERTV
+312 DGVNVV
-319 SSINETGLHRTQNE
+319 STINETGLHRTQSEIN
-333 MRNKNSTEQMVYGG
+333 NKNNLEQTVYGG
-347 VLQYRTTGLNIGA
+347 VLQYRTSALNIGA

-369 LFVPGSSLY
+369 TFTEGSGLY
-378 QQFNFAGKEL
+378 RIHNFTGKEL
-388 TNVGAHYSYTYRNF
+388 TNVGAHYSYTYKNF
-402 YFFGEFGKALDAGL
+402 YFFGEFGKSLDAGL

-432 VVLHRNYQKNYH
+432 VLLHRNYQKNYH

-450 TAEASEAFNEKGLYA
+450 TAEASEAFNEKGFYA

-473 IWSIQL
+473 VWSIQV
-479 YGDYFKY
+479 YGDYFKF

-511 KTFRAILRFKSEVKQ
+511 KTFRAILRYKTEVKQ
-526 QNTNLTVPFNYLDNV
+526 QNTSLTVPFNYLDEV

-549 VKWALGKA
+549 VKWAVGKS
-557 FGFQNRIEVVQ
+557 FGFQNRVEVVQ
-568 FKKGSANS
+568 FRKGDAKA

-586 SYSPLSSRLTGN
+586 SYAPLSSRLSGN

-644 AKRLDVWGRYALY
+644 AKRVDLWGRYALY
-657 NYDNVDGV
+657 NYDNVE
-665 DPTVGSGLDE
+665 TVGSGLDE
-675 IRGRMKSE
+675 INGKMKSE
-683 MRVQLRYQF
+683 MRIQLRYQF

>member
-1 MRFKLFILAAFLL
+1 MRFRLLALFAVLL

-61 NLNNTNA
+61 NLNNTTA

-78 PLQISNLFEHVRKN
+78 PLQISNLFEHIRKN

-106 FDLTTIQRLLPFV
+106 FDIQTIQRLLPFA
-119 TLDQSSTA
+119 TLEQSATV
-127 DKITA
+127 DKITGK
-132 ANLAKYGNNDLIV
+132 NLLMYGNNDLIL

-152 KSRGYTDLPGSRY
+152 KSKGYTELPGSRY
-165 LGTPDRYLLRYRYTY
+165 LGTPDRYLFRYRYTY

-188 VMEKD
+188 VFEKD
-193 AGEYLFKN
+193 AGEYLFRNATK
-201 PKPAS
+201 AS
-206 YFFPSNYTDFMSGH
+206 YFIPSNYTDFMSGH
-220 VAILNTGRFK
+220 IAILNTGRFK
-230 KIVLGDYVMQFGQAL
+230 KIVLGDYTMQFGQAL

-258 VTGVAKRDVGLRP
+258 VTGVVKRDVGLRP

-283 AAMTVEIAKNL
+283 AAMTVNIAKNI

-299 FSHRKLDASLGTN
+299 VSHRKLDASLSTDVN
-312 ADGERTV
+312 GERVV
-319 SSINETGLHRTQNE
+319 STINETGLHRTQSEIN
-333 MRNKNSTEQMVYGG
+333 NKNNLEQTVYGG
-347 VLQYRTTGLNIGA
+347 VLQYRTSALNIGA

-369 LFVPGSSLY
+369 TFVPGSGLY
-378 QQFNFAGKEL
+378 RIHNFTGKEL
-388 TNVGAHYSYTYRNF
+388 TNVGAHYSYTYKNF
-402 YFFGEFGKALDAGL
+402 YFFGELGKSLDAGL

-444 NFFNQA
+444 NFFNQG
-450 TAEASEAFNEKGLYA
+450 TSEASEAFNEKGFYA

-473 IWSIQL
+473 IWSIQV
-479 YGDYFKY
+479 YGDYFKF

-511 KTFRAILRFKSEVKQ
+511 KTFKTILRYKSEVKQ
-526 QNTNLTVPFNYLDNV
+526 QNTSLTVPFNYLDDV

-549 VKWALGKA
+549 VKWALGKS
-557 FGFQNRIEVVQ
+557 FGFQNRVEVVQ
-568 FKKGSANS
+568 FKKGDAKA

-586 SYSPLSSRLTGN
+586 SYSPLSSRLSGN

-644 AKRLDVWGRYALY
+644 AKRVDLWGRYALY
-657 NYDNVDGV
+657 NYDNVE
-665 DPTVGSGLDE
+665 TVGSGLDE
-675 IRGRMKSE
+675 INGKMKSE
-683 MRVQLRYQF
+683 MRIQLRYQF

>member
-1 MRFKLFILAAFLL
+1 MRSKLLLLAAFLL

-61 NLNNTNA
+61 NLNGTNA

-78 PLQISNLFEHVRKN
+78 PLQISNLFEHIRKN

-106 FDLTTIQRLLPFV
+106 FDLTTIQRLMPFV
-119 TLDQSSTA
+119 TLDQSATA
-127 DKITA
+127 DRITA

-152 KSRGYTDLPGSRY
+152 KTRGYTDLPGSRY
-165 LGTPDRYLLRYRYTY
+165 LGTPDRYLFRYRYTY

-188 VMEKD
+188 VFEKD
-193 AGEYLFKN
+193 AGEYLFN
-201 PKPAS
+201 GPKQRP
-206 YFFPSNYTDFMSGH
+206 FDFMSGH

-230 KIVLGDYVMQFGQAL
+230 KIVLGDYTMQFGQAL

-258 VTGVAKRDVGLRP
+258 ITGVAKRDVGLRP

-283 AAMTVEIAKNL
+283 AATTVTIVDNI
-294 DFSPF
+294 DFTPF
-299 FSHRKLDASLGTN
+299 VSHRKLDATLGTN
-312 ADGERTV
+312 ADGQQTV
-319 SSINETGLHRTQNE
+319 TTINETGLHRTQNE
-333 MRNKNSTEQMVYGG
+333 INNKNSTEQIVYGG
-347 VLQYRTTGLNIGA
+347 VLQYRTSALSIGA
-360 VAYHTSFNR
+360 VAYHTSFNK

-378 QQFNFAGKEL
+378 QQFNFAGKDL
-388 TNVGAHYSYTYRNF
+388 TNVGAHYSYTYKNF

-421 ALVSLSSTVSA
+421 ALVSLSPTVSA

-450 TAEASEAFNEKGLYA
+450 TAEASEAFNEKGFYA

-473 IWSIQL
+473 VWSIQL

-526 QNTNLTVPFNYLDNV
+526 QNTAETVPFNYLDDV

-549 VKWALGKA
+549 VKWALGKS
-557 FGFQNRIEVVQ
+557 FGFGNRIEVVQ
-568 FKKGSANS
+568 FKKGAGNS

-586 SYSPLSSRLTGN
+586 SYSPLSSRLSGN

-633 LRGYANLKYRL
+633 VRGYANLKYRL

-657 NYDNVDGV
+657 NYDNVE
-665 DPTVGSGLDE
+665 TVGSGLDE
-675 IRGRMKSE
+675 IQGKMKSE

>member
-1 MRFKLFILAAFLL
+1 MRFKLLFIITFLL

-56 RKHPI
+56 RNNPI
-61 NLNNTNA
+61 NLNKTNA

-78 PLQISNLFEHVRKN
+78 PLQISNLFEHIRKN
-92 GKLIDLLELQSIPE
+92 GKLIDLLELQSIAE
-106 FDLTTIQRLLPFV
+106 FDVVTIQRLMPFV
-119 TLDQSSTA
+119 TLEQNA
-127 DKITA
+127 IVDKITGQ
-132 ANLAKYGNNDLIV
+132 NLLKYGNNDLIV

-152 KSRGYTDLPGSRY
+152 KSKGYTDLPGSRY
-165 LGTPDRYLLRYRYTY
+165 LGTPDRYLFRYRYTY

-188 VMEKD
+188 VFEKD
-193 AGEYLFKN
+193 AGEHFFN
-201 PKPAS
+201 GPKQKP
-206 YFFPSNYTDFMSGH
+206 FDFLSGH
-220 VAILNTGRFK
+220 IALLNTGRFK
-230 KIVLGDYVMQFGQAL
+230 KIVIGDYSMQFGQAL
-245 TLWSGFAFGKSPD
+245 TLWSGFSFGKSPD
-258 VTGVAKRDVGLRP
+258 ITAVAKRDVGLRP

-283 AAMTVEIAKNL
+283 AAATVGIAKNI

-299 FSHRKLDASLGTN
+299 VSHRKLDASLGTN
-312 ADGERTV
+312 ANGEKTITT
-319 SSINETGLHRTQNE
+319 INETGLHRTQNE
-333 MRNKNSTEQMVYGG
+333 INNKNTTEQMVYGG
-347 VLQYRTTGLNIGA
+347 VLQYKTNALNIGA
-360 VAYHTSFNR
+360 IAYHTSFNR
-369 LFVPGSSLY
+369 IFVPGSSLY
-378 QQFNFAGKEL
+378 QKFNFNGKEL
-388 TNVGAHYSYTYRNF
+388 TNIGAHYSYTYKNF
-402 YFFGEFGKALDAGL
+402 YFFGEFGKSLDAGL

-450 TAEASEAFNEKGLYA
+450 TAEASEAFNEKGFYA

-473 IWSIQL
+473 VWSFQL
-479 YGDYFKY
+479 YGDYFNY

-493 DAPSDGYEFLGQ
+493 DAPSEGYEFLGQ

-511 KTFRAILRFKSEVKQ
+511 KTFKAILRFKSEVKQ
-526 QNTNLTVPFNYLDNV
+526 QNTSLTVPFNYLDNV
-541 KRENYRAE
+541 KRENYRAD
-549 VKWALGKA
+549 VKWAVGKS
-557 FGFQNRIEVVQ
+557 FSFQNRVEVVQ
-568 FKKGSANS
+568 FKKGAGNA

-586 SYSPLSSRLTGN
+586 SYDPLSSRLSGN
-598 IRVAYFNTASY
+598 IRIAYFNTASY

-644 AKRLDVWGRYALY
+644 AKKLDVWGRYALY
-657 NYDNVDGV
+657 NYENVEK
-665 DPTVGSGLDE
+665 VGSGLDE
-675 IRGRMKSE
+675 IGGKMKSE
-683 MRVQLRYQF
+683 MRIQLRYQF